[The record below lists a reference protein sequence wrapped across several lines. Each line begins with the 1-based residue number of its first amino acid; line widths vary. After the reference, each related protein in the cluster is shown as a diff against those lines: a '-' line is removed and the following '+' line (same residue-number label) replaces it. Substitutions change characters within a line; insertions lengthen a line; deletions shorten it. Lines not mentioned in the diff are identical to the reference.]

1 MERLHLEKEL
11 GNLRLKAL
19 EMGSLTEKALSQAL
33 KSALERDGGLA
44 ETVLD
49 GDTEINR
56 LHCAIDESVL
66 SILAREQPVARDL
79 RFILGVG
86 QMAANL
92 ERIGDQAVNI
102 AERVILLSQRPA
114 LPHNPLMEEL
124 ALHVQDMLRRCVG
137 SFNSDDADMALQ
149 VCDMDSR
156 ADTLNMKILKH
167 YVDFMI
173 QESRAVERAV
183 HLIIMARCLERV
195 GDQCTNIAENVIF
208 MIKGVDIRQ
217 TCRP

>member
-11 GNLRLKAL
+11 GGLRLKVL
-19 EMGSLTEKALSQAL
+19 EMCSLTEKALATAL
-33 KSALERDGGLA
+33 RAALERDGNMA

-49 GDTEINR
+49 GDAEVNR
-56 LHCAIDESVL
+56 LHCAVDESVL

-86 QMAANL
+86 HVAANL
-92 ERIGDQAVNI
+92 ERVGDQAVNI
-102 AERVILLSQRPA
+102 SERVILLSQRPA
-114 LPHNPLMEEL
+114 LPHNPLLEEL
-124 ALHVQDMLRRCVG
+124 ASHVQDMLGKCVAA
-137 SFNSDDADMALQ
+137 FNGNDAELALQ

-156 ADTLNMKILKH
+156 ADTLNMKVLKH
-167 YVDFMI
+167 YMDYMI

-195 GDQCTNIAENVIF
+195 GDQCTNIAENIIF